1 VAALSRPS
9 WRQRLA
15 ALVLLSAGL
24 LVLAGL
30 AALVLAVVAAVR

>member
-1 VAALSRPS
+1 VAALSPGS

-15 ALVLLSAGL
+15 ALVLLAAGL

-30 AALVLAVVAAVR
+30 AALVLAVLAALR